1 MVKGC
6 DFGLPVM
13 SNVTCWFTWLAYVLF
28 VFCVTNRLLLNE
40 LDL

>member
-13 SNVTCWFTWLAYVLF
+13 SNVTCWLAYVLF
-28 VFCVTNRLLLNE
+28 VFCVTNRARSLIHDTLTA
-40 LDL
+40 